1 VYQSYP
7 GSAQLP
13 EVQRRPAPATVLAA
27 VKAMYAGAAVSLILT
42 VVELLTVSTTKANF
56 RKHFHHYTTAQA
68 NGLGHAL
75 AIGAVGGGVVSI
87 VAWIVLARACRGGQ
101 NWARITGTVLFGIAT
116 VDAVS
121 YLTVPFAAPVKILVF
136 VVWLAGLAA
145 VVFLWR
151 TAARS
156 FFRPAPS

>member
-1 VYQSYP
+1 MYQSYP

-13 EVQRRPAPATVLAA
+13 EAQRRPAPATVLTA
-27 VKAMYAGAAVSLILT
+27 VKAMYAGAAASLILT
-42 VVELLTVSTTKANF
+42 VVELLTLSTTKASF
-56 RKHFHHYTTAQA
+56 QQHYHHDTAAQA
-68 NGLGHAL
+68 DRLGHTL
-75 AIGAVGGGVVSI
+75 AIGAVGGGVISI
-87 VAWIVLARACRGGQ
+87 IAWIVLARACLGGQ
-101 NWARITGTVLFGIAT
+101 NWARITGTLLFAVAT
-116 VDAVS
+116 IDAVS

-156 FFRPAPS
+156 FFRPAP